1 MDPREGRRTVKHMWW
16 IRKRAKTIV
25 PVLLIV
31 AVACGGLLI
40 FTSSKS
46 TTPGDTESSG
56 TKDTTEAA
64 SGEGTPEGNG
74 VRVYKDENGR
84 IIVSNGENIQREVTL
99 ELPQNCKEAAEM
111 IDKHLAEHKSAIDAE
126 DDARI
131 TMVIYQRLA
140 QDLCSWRQYNDTAS
154 GQLSKWFQQTPGQNT
169 PVTAPPQDSN
179 DAAVP
184 PIEQQDTAPDSTPT
198 TAG

>member
-1 MDPREGRRTVKHMWW
+1 MWW

-25 PVLLIV
+25 PVLLVI

-46 TTPGDTESSG
+46 TTPGEKESSG
-56 TKDTTEAA
+56 PRGTTEAA
-64 SGEGTPEGNG
+64 SGEGTPEGSG

-99 ELPQNCKEAAEM
+99 KLPQNCKEAAEM

-154 GQLSKWFQQTPGQNT
+154 DQLSKWFQPAPGQTPAGT
-169 PVTAPPQDSN
+169 TAPQNNSGDT
-179 DAAVP
+179 VP